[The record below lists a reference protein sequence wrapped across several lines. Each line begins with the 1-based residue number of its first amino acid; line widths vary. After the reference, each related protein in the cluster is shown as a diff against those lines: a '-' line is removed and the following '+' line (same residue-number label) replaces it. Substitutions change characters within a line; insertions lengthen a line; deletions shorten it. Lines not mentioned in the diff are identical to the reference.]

1 MLNYGDDGQ
10 IQEIDCDD
18 VEKTIDSILEYV
30 ESRFES
36 LEAENRQSDMAALAE
51 EFCEWGAAEN
61 GDEIGY
67 LFLPRLAETS

>member
-10 IQEIDCDD
+10 IHEIECDD
-18 VEKTIDSILEYV
+18 VENTINNILEYV
-30 ESRFES
+30 ENRFES
-36 LEAENRQSDMAALAE
+36 LELQNRQGDIAALVQ
-51 EFCEWGAAEN
+51 EFCEWGVAEN